1 MKEELIK
8 AFSEYGIELSEKM
21 CDQFEKYYNFL
32 IEENEKFNLTAITQ
46 QDEVIFKHF
55 LDSVLPINEIKVG
68 ASVIDIGTGAGFPGL
83 PLKIIRTDLKVVL
96 VDSLQ
101 KRVNFL
107 NECIKLLDLQNVI
120 AVHARAED
128 YIKTQREK
136 FDYAVSRA
144 VAQTNTLVEY
154 LLPYVKV
161 GGKVILYKSIK
172 AQEEIEEASKAIKI
186 LGGDFDK
193 VVKVEIKEYN
203 LIRNIALLKK
213 IALTPTKYPRGKNQ
227 AKLNPI
233 K

>member
-8 AFSEYGIELSEKM
+8 SFSEYGIELSEKM
-21 CDQFEKYYNFL
+21 CDQFEKYYYFL

-83 PLKIIRTDLKVVL
+83 PLKIIRPDLKVVL

-107 NECIKLLDLQNVI
+107 NECIKLLDLPNII

-213 IALTPTKYPRGKNQ
+213 ITLTPTKYPRGKNQ